1 MDGEKLAHELETIAL
16 LVGRARETIDRHDA
30 ESFAVDRDAVDVTA
44 YRLAMIGEHCKR
56 LPADL
61 QERHPNLPW
70 RQMVGLRNIVS
81 HAYDEID
88 TGIIW
93 SAASVRLGEIDKM
106 CREERL
112 RLDLERA
119 RSNSDRDGGRD
130 G

>member
-1 MDGEKLAHELETIAL
+1 MDDRKLAHELETIEL
-16 LVGRARETIDRHDA
+16 LVARARETVGKHDRR
-30 ESFAVDRDAVDVTA
+30 SFAEDRDAVDATA

-56 LPADL
+56 LPPDL

-93 SAASVRLGEIDKM
+93 SAATARLDEIGRM
-106 CREERL
+106 CRDEKG
-112 RLDLERA
+112 RLDPEGSRE
-119 RSNSDRDGGRD
+119 GGA
-130 G
+130 